1 VYDIIRKKTKTHIA
15 QGNLMTTCSDI
26 KAQKKREK
34 IQVNLWNIVGAVEH
48 INLPKLEDAVK
59 KEFNYTNDRFVKAQI
74 ELMQTESRI
83 IVQSKVKVW
92 IKQPADI

>member
-1 VYDIIRKKTKTHIA
+1 MTKSST
-15 QGNLMTTCSDI
+15 I

-34 IQVNLWNIVGAVEH
+34 IQMNLWNIVGAVEH

-59 KEFNYTNDRFVKAQI
+59 KEFNCTDDRFLKAQI

-83 IVQSKVKVW
+83 MVQNKLKVW
-92 IKQPADI
+92 IRQPADI